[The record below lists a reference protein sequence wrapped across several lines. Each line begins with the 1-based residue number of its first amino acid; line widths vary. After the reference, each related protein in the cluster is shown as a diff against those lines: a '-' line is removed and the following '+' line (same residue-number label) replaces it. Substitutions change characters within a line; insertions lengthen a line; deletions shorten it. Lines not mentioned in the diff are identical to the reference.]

1 MTTMSTVS
9 LYMILALLLCSDGVL
24 EVMSNDQQ
32 EDQEALLLDLLRNH
46 GCNIDGLV
54 SGLQLDKRQ
63 QLPDDIA
70 VLSIEGNAHE

>member
-1 MTTMSTVS
+1 MP
-9 LYMILALLLCSDGVL
+9 
-24 EVMSNDQQ
+24 NNQQ
-32 EDQEALLLDLLRNH
+32 EDQEAVLLDLLRNN

-70 VLSIEGNAHE
+70 VLSIEGNAHG